1 MRPVSLRHLHLDPLG
16 GIAGDMFA
24 AALLDAFPA
33 GGEGLVAALHQ
44 AGLAAD
50 VTVRWEGVVD
60 EVLAGSRFLVD
71 DPRERA
77 RARPPHHAILAPTLA
92 AAHAGHG
99 HVPWASIRGRLEA
112 SELPPPVVAR
122 ALDIF
127 LHLARAEAAVHG
139 FADVDAVV
147 FHEVGAQ
154 DSVADVVAAAWL
166 IEHAAVTSWSCGSL
180 PLGSGTVKTAH
191 GALPI
196 PAPATARLLD
206 GFPVHDDGR
215 PGERI
220 TPTGAAILK
229 HLSLQAGWRGTR
241 RPAGVLGR
249 TGIGWG
255 TKRFAD
261 LANVLR
267 VVEID
272 VGIAVDHS
280 GDRVGRDRS
289 TTDTV
294 ARLSFEIDDQPAED
308 LAVALDHLREMEGVL
323 DVLQA
328 PAFGKKGRMIAQV
341 RLLCRVEVE
350 DAVARACLVETTT
363 LGIRLEHVERR
374 VLPREEAVVDGVR
387 TKRVR
392 RPDGTVTVKADSD
405 DVAAVRGA
413 ADRRARKSR
422 AETP

>member
-1 MRPVSLRHLHLDPLG
+1 
-16 GIAGDMFA
+16 MFA

-50 VTVRWEGVVD
+50 VTVRWEHVVD

-92 AAHAGHG
+92 AAHAGHA
-99 HVPWASIRGRLEA
+99 HVPWSSIRGRIEA
-112 SELPPPVVAR
+112 SGLPPPVVAR

-166 IEHAAVTSWSCGSL
+166 IEHAAVGSWSCGSL
-180 PLGSGTVKTAH
+180 PLGGGTVKTAH

-206 GFPVHDDGR
+206 GFLVHDDGR

-229 HLSLQAGWRGTR
+229 HLSLQAGWRGAR

-272 VGIAVDHS
+272 VGIAVDRH
-280 GDRVGRDRS
+280 GDRDGLRDGARAGRDPS

-308 LAVALDHLREMEGVL
+308 LAVALDHLREIDGVL

-341 RLLCRVEVE
+341 RVLCRVEVE
-350 DAVARACLVETTT
+350 DAVARACLLETTT
-363 LGIRLEHVERR
+363 LGVRTERVERR
-374 VLPREEAVVDGVR
+374 VLPREEATVDGVR

-392 RPDGTVTVKADSD
+392 RPDGTISVKADSD
-405 DVAAVRGA
+405 DVAALRGA
-413 ADRRARKSR
+413 AERRARKNR